1 MLSVYLLFYHLLL
14 GLLPYQARQA
24 SPLVLQPQPV
34 PFTPREF
41 YVAEVTDAR
50 PAGSPVALLLA
61 AGGPSVKP
69 EAVALQGGTLPALRQ
84 FVRQSVPRNP
94 ALRPVT
100 MRVQELQVREAPG
113 PGGTIDGKIT
123 VTLAFDWLREGQR
136 VPLVEYRG
144 GSRYRRLPSQRAV
157 VAPALQQALV
167 SGLVYLHTWITQQAP
182 RNPDLATAIQ
192 VRFQDDVR
200 QTEPDTLFYDPG
212 KPLAWTDFT
221 GPQRS
226 QGFAAAVFPSFAY
239 QGRPSINQG
248 KLRLDFTLKVY
259 VVRSSSWTSTQT
271 PYHLNHEQRHFD
283 LVKLVAERFRRKVQP
298 DSLTFADYNSIIQL
312 QYLRSYWEMNRV
324 QEQYDAETHHGMDE
338 AAQQRWNQ
346 RIDAE
351 LREFKVKS

>member
-1 MLSVYLLFYHLLL
+1 MLSVLLLFYHLLL
-14 GLLPYQARQA
+14 AALFQAGPA
-24 SPLVLQPQPV
+24 PALVLQPQPV
-34 PFTPREF
+34 PFLPREF
-41 YVAEVTDAR
+41 YLAEVVDAR
-50 PAGSPVALLLA
+50 PKDTPLALLLSTAGA
-61 AGGPSVKP
+61 AAKP
-69 EAVALQGGTLPALRQ
+69 AAQELQGGTLPALRE
-84 FVRQSVPRNP
+84 FVRRSVPRNP

-100 MRVQELQVREAPG
+100 LRVQELQVRETPG

-123 VTLAFDWLREGQR
+123 VRLAFEWPRQGER

-144 GSRYRRLPSQRAV
+144 GAQYRRLPAQQAV
-157 VAPALQQALV
+157 VAPALRQALV
-167 SGLVYLHTWITQQAP
+167 SGLVYFHTWITQQAP
-182 RNPDLATAIQ
+182 RNPDLATAIE

-200 QTEPDTLFYDPG
+200 QTEPDTLFYDPNR
-212 KPLAWTDFT
+212 PLAWTDFT
-221 GPQRS
+221 GPPRGK
-226 QGFAAAVFPSFAY
+226 GFAAAVFPSFAY
-239 QGRPSINQG
+239 QGRPSMAQG
-248 KLRLDFTLKVY
+248 KLHLDMTLKVF

-271 PYHLNHEQRHFD
+271 AEPLRHEQGHFD

-324 QEQYDAETHHGMDE
+324 QEQYDAETRHGQDE